1 MEPGQLAEQTAKL
14 VSALGLPA
22 LAWLVCPPLYSK
34 ILAKK
39 KKAEIIA
46 NEEVARWQA
55 ERSARASLLD
65 QLVTVEKKEL
75 SFQERAILSFK
86 GEVEES
92 QANRE
97 SIASLTIDEI
107 ANNEIPSDNNLDEEF
122 IKRFYRYA
130 SDVNKE
136 EAQRVWARLLAGEIC
151 FPGSFSLKTLDLLRN
166 LTKEDAEDIVEAN
179 SYVFDGIFPVAIY
192 SSPKHKTLGKLS
204 QKIRRLNHLGLIDG
218 VTNWS
223 TAKVPPFTEREIW
236 TDGGRIVLRSN
247 EPIGFCLR
255 HLFCSNEFYE
265 LARLT
270 SEYKPNVQFLSS
282 FISELR
288 LMGFEVTCDINGYT
302 DDHREFD
309 PEQDIA
315 IFENVQ
321 MALNVLSDQ

>member
-166 LTKEDAEDIVEAN
+166 LTKEDAEDIVE
-179 SYVFDGIFPVAIY
+179 V
-192 SSPKHKTLGKLS
+192 
-204 QKIRRLNHLGLIDG
+204 
-218 VTNWS
+218 
-223 TAKVPPFTEREIW
+223 
-236 TDGGRIVLRSN
+236 
-247 EPIGFCLR
+247 
-255 HLFCSNEFYE
+255 
-265 LARLT
+265 
-270 SEYKPNVQFLSS
+270 
-282 FISELR
+282 
-288 LMGFEVTCDINGYT
+288 
-302 DDHREFD
+302 
-309 PEQDIA
+309 
-315 IFENVQ
+315 
-321 MALNVLSDQ
+321 